1 MEADGGLK
9 GVVREERRLRREEA
23 GKPALDAEAVR
34 AELAELLRRMD
45 PIAFAD
51 LAPAGPE
58 FALVMI
64 RRDETGSL
72 DLIGEVPEDV
82 ALIER
87 AARKLA

>member
-1 MEADGGLK
+1 
-9 GVVREERRLRREEA
+9 
-23 GKPALDAEAVR
+23 
-34 AELAELLRRMD
+34 MD
-45 PIAFAD
+45 PIALSD

-64 RRDETGSL
+64 RRDETGVL
-72 DLIGEVPEDV
+72 DLIGEVPEDI